1 MTVSLTICSSVGWA
15 SAEQLSGT
23 ATGYFGYI
31 NSSGGFVKAY
41 GTSLSYSGL
50 SEQTL
55 EYSLGGMKLKA
66 VGLGSLDL
74 SDDGTYYTGAVG
86 VYFSY
91 YISCSSISSLVANP
105 SPPST
110 RYRNHLG
117 QDGTGDNMVKI
128 TSFTPAGITPGAA
141 SGYTRGYSVN
151 AQFVGSE
158 DAPIS
163 FLRVVGDSSSVIANC
178 DSSSMVYRGEMY
190 FSSLRVVGT
199 ETSADLEA
207 LEGIADA
214 IAAQSDIL
222 QAMYGDL
229 IAVCNSIYQRTGDI
243 LQAQQ
248 LTNEYFSQVI
258 PLLNSLKNITSDI
271 YTLLQAQFNLLISTI
286 ETASTDIQ
294 GAISAQTA
302 ALIAYLDSVFQAGVN
317 PDTAQRTEDIETGL
331 GSLNDGESTYT
342 SAATERYEAL
352 TANFS
357 GFEGDTLSGV
367 ALVSN
372 LFKQV
377 WDAFGDYNLVYI
389 FPLTFGLSLVFLGR
403 LSRFHQHEAIRDS
416 RRSRGEGGK
425 SKGKD
430 G

>member
-15 SAEQLSGT
+15 SAADMSGKASYTVGYMYSGSYQLHSY
-23 ATGYFGYI
+23 GYT
-31 NSSGGFVKAY
+31 V
-41 GTSLSYSGL
+41 SYSSMSTQSVNFTWYDSGN
-50 SEQTL
+50 TPV
-55 EYSLGGMKLKA
+55 A
-66 VGLGSLDL
+66 FGSLDL
-74 SDDGTYYTGAVG
+74 DDDGLYYTGAVG
-86 VYFSY
+86 VYYSY
-91 YISCSSISSLVANP
+91 YYGMDFQSLVSRP
-105 SPPST
+105 GSPST
-110 RYRNHLG
+110 RWKNHLG
-117 QDGTGDNMVKI
+117 NDGSGEHDVKI
-128 TSFTPAGITPGAA
+128 VTFTPAGYTPGSGA
-141 SGYTRGYSVN
+141 SYGYSLS
-151 AQFVGSE
+151 AQYLGSE
-158 DAPIS
+158 DAPITDLRILGDASCVVGTLVASPGNMFYFVVPS
-163 FLRVVGDSSSVIANC
+163 FRVVA
-178 DSSSMVYRGEMY
+178 
-190 FSSLRVVGT
+190 T

-229 IAVCNSIYQRTGDI
+229 IAICNSIYQRTGDI

-258 PLLNSLKNITSDI
+258 PLLNSLKNTTADI

-317 PDTAQRTEDIETGL
+317 PDTAQRTDDIETGL

-367 ALVSN
+367 ALASN
-372 LFKQV
+372 LFKQI
-377 WDAFGDYNLVYI
+377 WDTFGSYNIVYT

-403 LSRFHQHEAIRDS
+403 LSRFHQHEVIRDS
-416 RRSRGEGGK
+416 RRSRGDGGK
-425 SKGKD
+425 GKGKD

>member
-1 MTVSLTICSSVGWA
+1 MTYAFSDLTSGNVGFSSWVT
-15 SAEQLSGT
+15 SD
-23 ATGYFGYI
+23 
-31 NSSGGFVKAY
+31 SGGGFN
-41 GTSLSYSGL
+41 S
-50 SEQTL
+50 
-55 EYSLGGMKLKA
+55 A
-66 VGLGSLDL
+66 VGL
-74 SDDGTYYTGAVG
+74 
-86 VYFSY
+86 YFSY
-91 YISCSSISSLVANP
+91 YFSFKSSANFVEYGNP
-105 SPPST
+105 SVSYFKVGGLETST
-110 RYRNHLG
+110 
-117 QDGTGDNMVKI
+117 
-128 TSFTPAGITPGAA
+128 TSFTYTPVSNVYTFTPAATKSSEGVSI
-141 SGYTRGYSVN
+141 
-151 AQFVGSE
+151 VGRALATE
-158 DAPIS
+158 GDP
-163 FLRVVGDSSSVIANC
+163 LKNVGLYAVSSSG
-178 DSSSMVYRGEMY
+178 S
-190 FSSLRVVGT
+190 VGRPQSYVKIS
-199 ETSADLEA
+199 SADVFTFCITNARIVGVTSSAELDA
-207 LEGIADA
+207 LESMADA
-214 IAAQSDIL
+214 IAEQNDIL

-229 IAVCNSIYQRTGDI
+229 VAICNSIYQQTGDL

-258 PLLNSLKNITSDI
+258 PLLNSLKNTTSDI

-317 PDTAQRTEDIETGL
+317 PATAQRTEDIETGL

-377 WDAFGDYNLVYI
+377 WDAFGDYNIVYI

-403 LSRFHQHEAIRDS
+403 LSRFHQHEVIRDS

>member
-1 MTVSLTICSSVGWA
+1 MVVTHSD
-15 SAEQLSGT
+15 
-23 ATGYFGYI
+23 
-31 NSSGGFVKAY
+31 GGF
-41 GTSLSYSGL
+41 TS
-50 SEQTL
+50 
-55 EYSLGGMKLKA
+55 A
-66 VGLGSLDL
+66 VGL
-74 SDDGTYYTGAVG
+74 
-86 VYFSY
+86 YFSY
-91 YISCSSISSLVANP
+91 YFRVDSGVHLVEYGNP
-105 SPPST
+105 STAYFKVGGLETST
-110 RYRNHLG
+110 
-117 QDGTGDNMVKI
+117 
-128 TSFTPAGITPGAA
+128 TSFTYTPVSNVYTFTPAAVKFSEGVSIVGRALATEGDPLKNVGLFAVGADGTIGKPQSYISIGDA
-141 SGYTRGYSVN
+141 WSYTFCVTN
-151 AQFVGSE
+151 AR
-158 DAPIS
+158 I
-163 FLRVVGDSSSVIANC
+163 
-178 DSSSMVYRGEMY
+178 
-190 FSSLRVVGT
+190 VGT
-199 ETSADLEA
+199 TSSAELDA
-207 LEGIADA
+207 LEDMASA
-214 IAAQSDIL
+214 IAEQNDIL

-229 IAVCNSIYQRTGDI
+229 VAICNSIYQRTGDL

-258 PLLNSLKNITSDI
+258 PLLNSLKNTTADI
-271 YTLLQAQFNLLISTI
+271 YALLQAQFNLLISTI

-377 WDAFGDYNLVYI
+377 WDAFGDYNIVYI

>member
-1 MTVSLTICSSVGWA
+1 
-15 SAEQLSGT
+15 
-23 ATGYFGYI
+23 
-31 NSSGGFVKAY
+31 
-41 GTSLSYSGL
+41 
-50 SEQTL
+50 
-55 EYSLGGMKLKA
+55 MKLKA

-222 QAMYGDL
+222 QA
-229 IAVCNSIYQRTGDI
+229 
-243 LQAQQ
+243 QQ

-377 WDAFGDYNLVYI
+377 WDAFGDYNIVYI